1 MTTRKIQRRRSAFRE
16 LLQNLEI
23 RPFSEDAPEASGGWL
38 KQPRPRL
45 AYVPRPISARTLDR
59 R

>member
-1 MTTRKIQRRRSAFRE
+1 MTTRRLQRRRSAFRE

-23 RPFSEDAPEASGGWL
+23 RPFSEDAPPTSSGWL
-38 KQPRPRL
+38 NQPRPRL
-45 AYVPRPISARTLDR
+45 AYVARPVATRELER